1 MLYYGKNSVKG
12 GISMAVTKGTEAN
25 LSSDKLL
32 RIIEYM
38 SAKRLPMRLKDI
50 ADDLQISQPTVVR
63 YLRTMCDQGYAYHD
77 KQTGYYAMTWKICRL
92 GSSLESNLVLRNMAG
107 SLLSEFAN
115 RFNIGVLLAVERD
128 GNLMYLDLVGAP
140 HGSVDTMLRIGK
152 DAPMHSTGSG
162 KVLLSAMPPARVQQI
177 LDESGQI
184 RLTPKTITNREL
196 LLQELAQVQE
206 LGYAMDNEECEL
218 GHRCVSVPLYDY
230 SGAVVAAISAFD
242 SVDRLTD
249 SYVQETALP
258 ALWQLAK
265 EISFRM
271 GYSV

>member
-1 MLYYGKNSVKG
+1 MARSKG
-12 GISMAVTKGTEAN
+12 AEAN

-38 SAKRLPMRLKDI
+38 SARRLPMRLKDI

-63 YLRTMCDQGYAYHD
+63 YLRTMCEQGYAYHD
-77 KQTGYYAMTWKICRL
+77 DHTGYYAMTWKICRL
-92 GSSLESNLVLRNMAG
+92 SGSLESNLVLRSMAG

-115 RFNIGVLLAVERD
+115 RHNLGVLLAVERE
-128 GNLMYLDLVGAP
+128 GMLVYLDLVGAP

-162 KVLLSAMPPARVQQI
+162 KILLSAMAPNRLSRL
-177 LDESGQI
+177 LDQNGLI
-184 RLTPKTITNREL
+184 RLTPKTITSKDALME
-196 LLQELAQVQE
+196 ELALVREQ
-206 LGYAMDNEECEL
+206 GYALDNEECEL

-230 SGAVVAAISAFD
+230 TGTVAAAISAFD
-242 SVDRLTD
+242 STERLTD
-249 SYVQETALP
+249 EEIAALLP
-258 ALWQLAK
+258 SLQQLAK

-271 GYSV
+271 GNT